1 MPNVQLN
8 KPGRSLKKAQAGIET
23 TDNFIHSRYDDR
35 YGEYDKL
42 TKKQKALKEYQKW
55 HDEVQ
60 EASLKSNADFI
71 KLMKESDSLAY
82 ASNYL
87 PELPVSEQ
95 VPLWTDPSTGKTV
108 NKKRDMTPV
117 DNPYTLDIAPLP
129 WGENQEEEDAF
140 RRWVNNNHPDK
151 AKTWDFNRTASN
163 LDNSYARSAYYELG
177 KEYEDSRK
185 PVTSQ
190 PVVVEDTP
198 AVTTDNNIIMP
209 GSNKEWVQ
217 TPTGTWYQK
226 ERASE
231 GPKRNIN
238 TGGFE
243 QRKFGGESL
252 QRFIPQAQQG
262 MEQPGMEQPGMSQ
275 QQLNPQQMQQQVMQM
290 IEQALIQGADPRVI
304 YSKLAKQLQG
314 QIDPKMLN
322 QMVSVVV
329 DKINESMVLDPQDDV
344 AAMQETMQEPQ
355 GNGMQMPSQNQMMT
369 NQIMSEEMDESYLMD
384 SAGTPPMAK
393 RGGPVSKKKFISNVL
408 KLAKKQMGGA
418 DNAKG
423 KQTASIRDTAQFD
436 RNSVKAN
443 FMTGV
448 NEASKIANIKNQA
461 EQQYDMMQQQEDQQ
475 MMQQFA
481 QLGGFVDGDLKK
493 FCGGGMR
500 KAQRGDVGNNI
511 EMLTEVLGE
520 EQNMVDPNVPNYVK
534 KGRSYH
540 YKPNDYLSK
549 LGTDEV
555 TQSYGRTIG
564 DFFYDVLHP
573 NKGPRVSMSFKK
585 GGERREPIVG
595 ETWDT
600 WYTSNGSTPGG
611 TVLGDITFAPNKTV
625 WNGSEWVSDYDP
637 TAIESLEDKEKR
649 IREQIR
655 RQELSDGVRGYTPQG
670 KPIYP
675 GIFDKEAFSR
685 GRGFSDLYPF
695 NKAIDYIGSYG
706 EMSNAQLNGQPYTGG
721 INNKDLIRS
730 EVTKKSIFGRPKEWT
745 NYYTEDYIIDPDKPN
760 APEGTFSQAAIN
772 EGTPQPNRRGRFSR
786 SDTENMTV
794 EQKRD
799 AIDAGYNV
807 ADDSNI
813 FQNMWNKMRQGKPD
827 QIKYGGLTKYQ
838 IDGEVQ
844 LSEGYETPAWNDA
857 FQNESAPTNLDAPVQ
872 PIQYEVNEN
881 MGGEGTPFNDEISV
895 KNKRK
900 DMYNIDFESGVQ
912 QFNAAANFGIG
923 GLERRADR
931 SLTNWGYDQLN
942 ADNLYGQTRK
952 RKLGDWDQL
961 GNFRPDQQGFR
972 GVAQE
977 GGQQPQSGSD
987 PMQQV
992 MQMTQ
997 QMMQEGAEPVQ
1008 IVETLVQQGVPPEAV
1023 SQVLIEMGIPED
1035 QIQQIMQQVM
1045 QQGQSNM
1052 ANGGMIG
1059 DEMYMSEEDI
1069 QDYLESGGEL
1079 EFI

>member
-1 MPNVQLN
+1 MKKRVRIYKPQGSIPNVQLN
-8 KPGRSLKKAQAGIET
+8 KPGRSLKRAQAGI
-23 TDNFIHSRYDDR
+23 
-35 YGEYDKL
+35 
-42 TKKQKALKEYQKW
+42 
-55 HDEVQ
+55 
-60 EASLKSNADFI
+60 
-71 KLMKESDSLAY
+71 
-82 ASNYL
+82 
-87 PELPVSEQ
+87 
-95 VPLWTDPSTGKTV
+95 
-108 NKKRDMTPV
+108 
-117 DNPYTLDIAPLP
+117 
-129 WGENQEEEDAF
+129 
-140 RRWVNNNHPDK
+140 
-151 AKTWDFNRTASN
+151 
-163 LDNSYARSAYYELG
+163 
-177 KEYEDSRK
+177 
-185 PVTSQ
+185 
-190 PVVVEDTP
+190 
-198 AVTTDNNIIMP
+198 
-209 GSNKEWVQ
+209 
-217 TPTGTWYQK
+217 
-226 ERASE
+226 
-231 GPKRNIN
+231 
-238 TGGFE
+238 
-243 QRKFGGESL
+243 
-252 QRFIPQAQQG
+252 
-262 MEQPGMEQPGMSQ
+262 EQPGMEQPGMSQ

-500 KAQRGDVGNNI
+500 KAQDGGILPFNDPRFDIDAFTKGAVSSLERADRYHTTKGSLNPGDVYDEMVYDGGFNPQLAYTDLNRSNNNIPTNMYALQQFFNNYAQSQGSDQLVSGIHIDTFVSDPHCMPLQDNTGAPFNSGYSNYASAPKIKQPYNFSDAGIDPMNASKEDIGTVDIMKKMNLAEGYKNKMYQDGGRIRKAQRGDVGNNI

-520 EQNMVDPNVPNYVK
+520 EQNMVDFNVPDYVK
-534 KGRSYH
+534 EGKSYH

-555 TQSYGRTIG
+555 TQSYGRTVG

-573 NKGPRVSMSFKK
+573 NKGPRVSMSFQK

-600 WYTSNGSTPGG
+600 WYTSNGSTPG
-611 TVLGDITFAPNKTV
+611 FAPNKTV

-655 RQELSDGVRGYTPQG
+655 RQELNDGVRGYTPQG

-706 EMSNAQLNGQPYTGG
+706 KMSNAQLNGQPYTGG

-745 NYYTEDYIIDPDKPN
+745 NYYTEDYIIDPNKPN
-760 APEGTFSQAAIN
+760 APENSFSQSAIN

-838 IDGEVQ
+838 TGKELNGEVQ

-977 GGQQPQSGSD
+977 GGQQPQGGSD

-1023 SQVLIEMGIPED
+1023 GQVLIEMGIPED
-1035 QIQQIMQQVM
+1035 QIQQIMWRRTRIYI
-1045 QQGQSNM
+1045 NLYY
-1052 ANGGMIG
+1052 A
-1059 DEMYMSEEDI
+1059 
-1069 QDYLESGGEL
+1069 
-1079 EFI
+1079 